1 MATSDPDTGTR
12 SPIFKNMK
20 FWVSALVPRRVTLKE
35 QIQNHGG
42 TVALF
47 EKRADSSVINIVDH
61 LKKNLPADSYDI
73 HQPLKRNIELRNFRS
88 VSYQFVERS
97 VENGRLEDIEPYR
110 IGPSDNRPVGAAH
123 IPKKSTKT
131 DYTLEDDQVLFDHM
145 LPLEL
150 DGNAPICGNKIYKS
164 IEDKFPQHTWQ
175 SWRARYLKFLRGR
188 PRPGGPKMPSLVSTG
203 EPQLPLHPIADPP
216 KTSTSAPPCILAA
229 EPSQYLTPALLHSS
243 AERQS
248 DSSKSS
254 RSQTNSG
261 NAKRKW
267 DSTSETSSRQHREK
281 RDKRVSPTKRG
292 LIDTSDAIDSLAMI
306 LSHSKRRSKQP
317 ASPRQSPSRSP
328 DPATSSDTSRP
339 QNNPLEATPPPPTS
353 DGNQATQSSI
363 KDKNTFHPRFWEI
376 LFPPGPTPE
385 QNQAVQTQNESEAV
399 FMEMPN
405 PPTSSI
411 LANNKTTRSENESG
425 TTTSLYPET
434 PVIPLSPTTKHNQ
447 TAQPQNE
454 AKMVASLFFEMPF
467 PPSSPEPEPQQDED
481 EDEYDSYPDIDS
493 WIDAR
498 LARGDVE
505 LPIVLEALQCT
516 SMNPEY
522 AEKVI
527 AQYAA
532 GKGIPYDMPGVWTAE
547 DDKCLEGSNQRDIKA
562 LFDKHGEELCEA
574 RFEFL
579 ALMRG

>member
-1 MATSDPDTGTR
+1 MATSNSDTGTR
-12 SPIFKNMK
+12 SPIFKNME

-42 TVALF
+42 TIALR
-47 EKRADSSVINIVDH
+47 EKRADSSVINIPP
-61 LKKNLPADSYDI
+61 N
-73 HQPLKRNIELRNFRS
+73 RNIGLRNFHS

-97 VENGRLEDIEPYR
+97 VENGKIEDIEPYR

-123 IPKKSTKT
+123 IPKKSTRS
-131 DYTLEDDQVLFDHM
+131 DYTLKDDQTLFDHM
-145 LPLEL
+145 LPLES
-150 DGNAPICGNKIYKS
+150 DGNAPICGNKIYKE

-188 PRPGGPKMPSLVSTG
+188 PRPGGPRMPSLVSTG
-203 EPQLPLHPIADPP
+203 EPQLPLHPVADPP
-216 KTSTSAPPCILAA
+216 NTSTSAPSCILAA
-229 EPSQYLTPALLHSS
+229 EPSKSLTPALSHVSGV
-243 AERQS
+243 ERQS
-248 DSSKSS
+248 NYSKSS
-254 RSQTNSG
+254 RLQSDLG

-267 DSTSETSSRQHREK
+267 DSTSESSPRQHREK
-281 RDKRVSPTKRG
+281 REQRVSPKKRG
-292 LIDTSDAIDSLAMI
+292 LIDTSDAMDSLAI
-306 LSHSKRRSKQP
+306 SLSHSTRRSKQS
-317 ASPRQSPSRSP
+317 ASPKQLSSQ
-328 DPATSSDTSRP
+328 SSDSAASSETSRP
-339 QNNPLEATPPPPTS
+339 QNNPLEATPPRPAS
-353 DGNQATQSSI
+353 DGNQATQISS
-363 KDKNTFHPRFWEI
+363 KGKNTFNPRFWEI
-376 LFPPGPTPE
+376 LYPPSPTPE
-385 QNQAVQTQNESEAV
+385 QNQAAQTQNESEV
-399 FMEMPN
+399 VIMEMPN
-405 PPTSSI
+405 LPTSST
-411 LANNKTTRSENESG
+411 LLNNETIRSENESG
-425 TTTSLYPET
+425 ITTSLFPEI
-434 PVIPLSPTTKHNQ
+434 PVVPASPTPKHNQ

-454 AKMVASLFFEMPF
+454 AKFVASLFFEMPF

-481 EDEYDSYPDIDS
+481 EDEYESYPDIDS
-493 WIDAR
+493 WIHAR

-505 LPIVLEALQCT
+505 LPIILEALQCT

-579 ALMRG
+579 SLMRG